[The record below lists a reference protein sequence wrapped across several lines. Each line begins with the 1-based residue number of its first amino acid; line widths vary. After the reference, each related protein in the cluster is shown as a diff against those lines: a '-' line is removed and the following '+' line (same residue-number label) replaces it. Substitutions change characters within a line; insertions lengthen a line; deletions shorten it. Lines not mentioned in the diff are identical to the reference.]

1 MSGENETGAGAVT
14 EIQPTE
20 PGWWWMRSLVG
31 PPVIR
36 SVEREPCPPP
46 DGSGSAT
53 SELRFWSKTMNQW
66 CYVSDVEGWLEP
78 VTSIQDVAALRL
90 GLAHAQEDVRALRQ
104 QAEEREVM
112 LRDARTDTSRA
123 RMEIDAA
130 RRVVYQYVPE
140 QDDETPA
147 EAVTRFIE
155 GVREGR
161 IVIDRVESERA
172 TAERNVDLERLK
184 TAQQAARLE
193 AERANDRAMGYEK
206 LLSCIDL
213 MLAGAGYGPDDGL
226 VEHRLRLLL
235 QEFRSTRE
243 ALLRELSA

>member
-1 MSGENETGAGAVT
+1 MSGENSEAGVATV
-14 EIQPTE
+14 IRPTE
-20 PGWWWMRSLVG
+20 PGYWWAGPREAPRIREVVREVVVG
-31 PPVIR
+31 P
-36 SVEREPCPPP
+36 S
-46 DGSGSAT
+46 DGSYRFHMMGVSGSDPVTAIT
-53 SELRFWSKTMNQW
+53 E
-66 CYVSDVEGWLEP
+66 WLEP

-90 GLAHAQEDVRALRQ
+90 GLAHAQEDVRTLRQ

-112 LRDARTDTSRA
+112 LREARTDTSRA

-172 TAERNVDLERLK
+172 SAERNVDVERLR

-193 AERANDRAMGYEK
+193 AERANDRAMGYEER
-206 LLSCIDL
+206 LSCIDL

-226 VEHRLRLLL
+226 VEHRLQLLL

>member
-1 MSGENETGAGAVT
+1 MSGESNDAATL
-14 EIQPTE
+14 IRPTE
-20 PGWWWMRSLVG
+20 PGFWWAG
-31 PPVIR
+31 PREAPWIMDVR
-36 SVEREPCPPP
+36 REPFIAP
-46 DGSGSAT
+46 DGT
-53 SELRFWSKTMNQW
+53 VTNDLRVWSKTFNQW
-66 CYVSDVEGWLEP
+66 CRVSDAAEWLEP
-78 VTSIQDVAALRL
+78 VTSIQDVATLRL
-90 GLAHAQEDVRALRQ
+90 GLAHAQDDVRILRQ

-112 LRDARTDTSRA
+112 LREARTDTDRA
-123 RMEIDAA
+123 RMEINAA

-172 TAERNVDLERLK
+172 TAERNADVERLK
-184 TAQQAARLE
+184 TAQQAARRE
-193 AERANDRAMGYEK
+193 AERANDRASALEECLARIDTMIAGMGY
-206 LLSCIDL
+206 S
-213 MLAGAGYGPDDGL
+213 YGREEGL
-226 VEHRLRLLL
+226 VEHRLLLLL